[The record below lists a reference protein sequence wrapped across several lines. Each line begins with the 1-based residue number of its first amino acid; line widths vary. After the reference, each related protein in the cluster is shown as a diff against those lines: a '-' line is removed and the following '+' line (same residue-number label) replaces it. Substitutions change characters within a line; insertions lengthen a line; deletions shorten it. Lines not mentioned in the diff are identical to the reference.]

1 MLIWTGR
8 VTVAGIFVGVIAML
22 FTLGIPGLLAMIC
35 ELFLLM
41 TSGPSKLRNEMLRIL
56 VYEFIGLY
64 VLVTPVCLFFLQEKS
79 R

>member
-1 MLIWTGR
+1 MLKWTGR
-8 VTVAGIFVGVIAML
+8 ATVAGISVSVVAMI
-22 FTLGIPGLLAMIC
+22 FTLGITGPFAMI
-35 ELFLLM
+35 FLVM